1 MKNKLKRIAL
11 ASALCAAFLMSN
23 SVTAQPGYQF
33 GQNKVQYKK
42 FDWAI
47 LRTEHFDVHYY
58 TEAVETAMD
67 AARLAERGYAYLS
80 EALDHKIKGRI
91 PLVLYASLNDFQQTN
106 VVSDLLDDGTR
117 GVTES
122 LRKRVVLP
130 LTGSYRE
137 FNHVLVHELV
147 HAFQFDIMSAR
158 QSQVGLNRFDPPLWF
173 VEGMAE
179 YLSVGMDNITRMW
192 VRDGLLHN
200 DLVSVR
206 ELGGTYDIRV
216 YRLGESVWY
225 YVGEKHGKKK
235 VGEIF
240 KTAVSL
246 GDIERSFK
254 EHIGLDFKGLT
265 KAWHAFAREDAMPAD
280 SSLQRVEGLA
290 QRLSKQAG
298 YFHRM
303 NLVPALSPDGKHIAY
318 VANKNLTDEIYLLS
332 LKDNGK
338 YDERLLIK
346 GGQSRD
352 FESLRFFDTTIN
364 WSRDG
369 KRLAFVSKSGKD
381 DAIYVMA
388 PFEDRVTHRLV
399 FAELN
404 GITSPSFSPEGEQL
418 VFTGIRGGRSDLYT
432 VDLRDHKLVRLT
444 EDRFADLQPQWSP
457 DGKSIAFVTDR
468 GYGTNE
474 EQLLFGDLDVA
485 LYSFAT
491 KEIEMLM
498 DFEGNALN
506 PQWSQDGSEIAFVS
520 DHQGI
525 PNIYRLDL
533 ARRAVTPIT
542 ALQSGVVGLT
552 ETTPAM
558 SWSADGR
565 TLVFTSFTKQ
575 RWHLYRMELP
585 EATPFVTYNAAPAHI
600 EHASNEVATIVVSDS
615 AWLPATPEMNNFY
628 TGYALTEEDSIE
640 ARKYS
645 NKPSFSAAS
654 IGASFGGFFGTTGG
668 AQFLFSDVLNHHNIV
683 LSTNLR
689 RNLSNTDVGLAYLNQ
704 SRRINW
710 GFETFQLNNAYGAF
724 VSQSAA
730 GFVKQTY
737 RGMNAFA
744 YLPFSRY
751 SRLEVSAG
759 ATFVDADF
767 VVENLN
773 FQTGRIEKSSQDVGG
788 ATFGQYGAALVYDN
802 TVYGPLGPISGRR
815 SRLEVQRATN
825 DFQFT
830 TAVLD
835 YRRYRNV
842 LHRSVLA
849 LRVLSA
855 GSFGR
860 DGQVF
865 QIGGPYT
872 FRGSDYGDLVG
883 TRFLVTNLEYRY
895 PLLPF
900 LPASTDFLSGVAFAD
915 AAAAWGLDVPGLVK
929 ETFQP
934 FSTQGG
940 FHLQDLRGALGVGAR
955 LNLGYF
961 VLKYDVAWPT
971 DLKNFSKPL
980 KQFSLGVD
988 F

>member
-1 MKNKLKRIAL
+1 MKNTAKFFLRSTLWLVLVCSGAAL
-11 ASALCAAFLMSN
+11 
-23 SVTAQPGYQF
+23 AQPGYQF
-33 GQNKVQYKK
+33 GQNKVQYKN
-42 FDWAI
+42 FDWAV

-58 TEAVETAMD
+58 TEEAETAKD
-67 AARLAERGYAYLS
+67 AARMAERGYAYLS
-80 EALDHKIKGRI
+80 ETLDHKIKGRI

-117 GVTES
+117 GVTEG
-122 LRKRVVLP
+122 LRNRVVLP
-130 LTGSYRE
+130 ITGSYRE

-147 HAFQFDIMSAR
+147 HAFQFDIMNAR
-158 QSQVGLNRFDPPLWF
+158 RGDISINRFDPPLWF

-192 VRDGLLHN
+192 VRDGLLHD
-200 DLVSVR
+200 DLVSVQ
-206 ELGGTYDIRV
+206 ELGSTYDIRV

-240 KTAVSL
+240 KTAVQL
-246 GDIERSFK
+246 GDIERAFK
-254 EHIGLDFKGLT
+254 EHLGLDFKGLT
-265 KAWHAFAREDAMPAD
+265 KAWHAFAKADAMPAD
-280 SSLQRVEGLA
+280 SSLQRVETVA
-290 QRLSKQAG
+290 QRVSKQAG

-303 NLVPALSPDGKHIAY
+303 NLVPALSPDGKHVAY
-318 VANKNLTDEIYLLS
+318 VADKNLTEEIYLLS
-332 LKDNGK
+332 LKDNSN
-338 YDERLLIK
+338 YEERLLIK

-369 KRLAFVSKSGKD
+369 QRLAFVSKSGKD

-388 PFEDRVTHRLV
+388 PFEDRITHRLV
-399 FAELN
+399 FNELN
-404 GITSPSFSPEGEQL
+404 GLASPSFSPDGEQL

-432 VDLRDHKLVRLT
+432 VSLRDNKLTRLT
-444 EDRFADLQPQWSP
+444 EDRFAELQPQWSP
-457 DGKSIAFVTDR
+457 DGKSVAFVTDR

-474 EQLLFGDLDVA
+474 EQLLFGDLDLA

-491 KEIEMLM
+491 KEIEVLM
-498 DFEGNALN
+498 DFDGNSLN
-506 PQWSQDGSEIAFVS
+506 PQWSADGSEIAFVS

-525 PNIYRLDL
+525 PNIYRLNL
-533 ARRAVTPIT
+533 ASRAVTPIT
-542 ALQSGVVGLT
+542 ALQTGVVGLT

-565 TLVFTSFTKQ
+565 SMVFTSFAKQ
-575 RWHLYRMELP
+575 RWHLYRMSLDET
-585 EATPFVTYNAAPAHI
+585 TPLVTYNAAPANI
-600 EHASNEVATIVVSDS
+600 ESEIATIVVSDS
-615 AWLPATPEMNNFY
+615 AWLPAAPEMNNFY
-628 TGYALTEEDSIE
+628 TGYALTDEDSIE
-640 ARKYS
+640 AMKYS
-645 NKPSFSAAS
+645 SKPSFSAAS
-654 IGASFGGFFGTTGG
+654 VGASFGGYFGTTGG
-668 AQFLFSDVLNHHNIV
+668 AQFLFSDVLNHHNFIF
-683 LSTNLR
+683 SANLR
-689 RNLSNTDVGLAYLNQ
+689 RSLSNTDLGFAYLNQ

-724 VSQSAA
+724 ISQSAA

-737 RGMNAFA
+737 RGVNAFA

-751 SRLEVSAG
+751 SRVEVSAG
-759 ATFVDADF
+759 ATFVDADL
-767 VVENLN
+767 VVESINYEH
-773 FQTGRIEKSSQDVGG
+773 GRIESSSQDIGG
-788 ATFGQYGAALVYDN
+788 AMFGQYGAALVYDN
-802 TVYGPLGPISGRR
+802 TVYGPLGPIAGRR
-815 SRLEVQRATN
+815 SRLEVQSTTN
-825 DFQFT
+825 DLRFT

-835 YRRYRNV
+835 FRRYHNV
-842 LHRSVLA
+842 LHRSVFA
-849 LRVLSA
+849 WRVLSG

-860 DGQVF
+860 DAQVF

-872 FRGSDYGDLVG
+872 FRGADYGDLVG
-883 TRFLVTNLEYRY
+883 TRFLVSNLEYRY

-900 LPASTDFLSGVAFAD
+900 LPASADFLSGVAFAD
-915 AAAAWGLDVPGLVK
+915 AAAAWGIDVPGLVK
-929 ETFQP
+929 EKFQP

-940 FHLQDLRGALGVGAR
+940 FHLQDLKGALGVGAR

-971 DLKNFSKPL
+971 NLKDFARPL

>member
-1 MKNKLKRIAL
+1 MKNMKRFSAM
-11 ASALCAAFLMSN
+11 ASALLLSLALAGAAP
-23 SVTAQPGYQF
+23 AQPGYQF

-47 LRTEHFDVHYY
+47 FRTEHFDVHYY
-58 TEAVETAMD
+58 TEAAETARD
-67 AARLAERGYAYLS
+67 AARMAERGYAYLS
-80 EALDHKIKGRI
+80 EALDHKIKNRI

-117 GVTES
+117 GVTEG
-122 LRKRVVLP
+122 LRNRVVLP
-130 LTGSYRE
+130 ITGSYRE

-147 HAFQFDIMSAR
+147 HAFQFDIMNAR
-158 QSQVGLNRFDPPLWF
+158 RGDISINRFDPPLWF

-192 VRDGLLHN
+192 VRDGLLHD
-200 DLVSVR
+200 DLVSVQ

-225 YVGEKHGKKK
+225 YVGEKYGKKK

-240 KTAVSL
+240 KTAVQL
-246 GDIERSFK
+246 GDIERAFK
-254 EHIGLDFKGLT
+254 EQIGLDFKGLT
-265 KAWHAFAREDAMPAD
+265 KAWHVFAREDAMPAD
-280 SSLQRVEGLA
+280 SSLQSVEGIA

-303 NLVPALSPDGKHIAY
+303 NLVPAVSPNGKHIAY

-338 YDERLLIK
+338 YDERLLVK

-369 KRLAFVSKSGKD
+369 QRLAFVSKSGKD
-381 DAIYVMA
+381 DAIYVME
-388 PFEDRVTHRLV
+388 PFADRVTHRLV

-418 VFTGIRGGRSDLYT
+418 VFTGIHGGRSDLYT
-432 VDLRDHKLVRLT
+432 VSLNDNKLVRLT
-444 EDRFADLQPQWSP
+444 EDRFAELQPQWSP
-457 DGKSIAFVTDR
+457 DGQSIVFVTDR
-468 GYGTNE
+468 GDGTNE
-474 EQLLFGDLDVA
+474 EQLLFGDLDLAV
-485 LYSFAT
+485 YSFAT
-491 KEIEMLM
+491 KEIEVLM
-498 DFEGNALN
+498 DFEGNAIS
-506 PQWSQDGSEIAFVS
+506 PQWSPKGSEIAFVS

-525 PNIYRLDL
+525 PNVYRINL
-533 ARRAVTPIT
+533 ASRAVTPIT
-542 ALQSGVVGLT
+542 ALQTGVVGLT

-565 TLVFTSFTKQ
+565 TMVFTSFTKQ
-575 RWHLYRMELP
+575 HWHLYRMTLP
-585 EATPFVTYNAAPAHI
+585 ETTPLVTYNAAPTNDEDAR
-600 EHASNEVATIVVSDS
+600 SEVATIVVSDS

-628 TGYALTEEDSIE
+628 TGYALTDEDSIE

-654 IGASFGGFFGTTGG
+654 IGASFGGYFGTTGG
-668 AQFLFSDVLNHHNIV
+668 AQFLFSDVLNHHNFI
-683 LSTNLR
+683 LSMNLR
-689 RNLSNTDVGLAYLNQ
+689 RSLSNTDVGLAYLNQ

-710 GFETFQLNNAYGAF
+710 GVETFQLNNAYGAF
-724 VSQSAA
+724 ISQTAA

-737 RGMNAFA
+737 RGVNAFA

-751 SRLEVSAG
+751 SRIEVSAG
-759 ATFVDADF
+759 ATLVDADL
-767 VVENLN
+767 VVESINYER
-773 FQTGRIEKSSQDVGG
+773 GRIERSSRDVGG
-788 ATFGQYGAALVYDN
+788 AVFGQYGAALVYDN

-815 SRLEVQRATN
+815 SRLEVQSTTN
-825 DFQFT
+825 DLQFT

-835 YRRYRNV
+835 YRRYQNV

-849 LRVLSA
+849 WRVLSG

-872 FRGSDYGDLVG
+872 FRGADYGELVG
-883 TRFLVTNLEYRY
+883 TRFLVSNLEYRY

-900 LPASTDFLSGVAFAD
+900 LPASADFLSGVAFAD

-940 FHLQDLRGALGVGAR
+940 FHLQDLKGALGVGAR

-961 VLKYDVAWPT
+961 VLKYDIAWPT

>member
-1 MKNKLKRIAL
+1 MPRKLKHIAL
-11 ASALCAAFLMSN
+11 LFAAFVLSSN
-23 SVTAQPGYQF
+23 ATAQPGYQF

-42 FDWAI
+42 FDWAV

-58 TEAVETAMD
+58 TEAAETALD
-67 AARLAERGYAYLS
+67 AARMAERGYVYLS

-117 GVTES
+117 GVTEG

-130 LTGSYRE
+130 ITGSYRE

-147 HAFQFDIMSAR
+147 HAFQFDIMSTR
-158 QSQVGLNRFDPPLWF
+158 SNLNRFDPPLWF

-192 VRDGLLHN
+192 VRDGLLHD
-200 DLVSVR
+200 DLVSVQ
-206 ELGGTYDIRV
+206 ELNGTYDIRV

-240 KTAVSL
+240 KTAVSY

-254 EHIGLDFKGLT
+254 EHLGFDFKGLT
-265 KAWHAFAREDAMPAD
+265 KAWHAFAQADAMPAD
-280 SSLQRVEGLA
+280 SSLQRVETIA
-290 QRLSKQAG
+290 QRVSKQAG

-303 NLVPALSPDGKHIAY
+303 NLVPALSPDGKHVAY
-318 VANKNLTDEIYLLS
+318 VANKNLTEEIYLLS
-332 LKDNGK
+332 MKENGK

-369 KRLAFVSKSGKD
+369 ERLAFISKSGKD
-381 DAIYVMA
+381 DAIYVME
-388 PFEDRVTHRLV
+388 PFEDRITHRLV

-404 GITSPSFSPEGEQL
+404 GLTSPSFSPDGEQL

-432 VDLRDHKLVRLT
+432 VSLRDNKLVRLT
-444 EDRFADLQPQWSP
+444 EDRFAELQPQWSP

-468 GYGTNE
+468 GHGTNE
-474 EQLLFGDLDVA
+474 EQLLFGDLDLA

-491 KEIEMLM
+491 KEIEVLM

-506 PQWSQDGSEIAFVS
+506 PQWSHDGSELAFVS

-525 PNIYRLDL
+525 PNIYRLTL
-533 ARRAVTPIT
+533 ASRTVTPIT

-565 TLVFTSFTKQ
+565 TLVFTSFVKQ
-575 RWHLYRMELP
+575 RWHLYRMELQ
-585 EATPFVTYNAAPAHI
+585 EATPLVTYNAAHANSAHANHEI
-600 EHASNEVATIVVSDS
+600 ATIVVSDS

-628 TGYALTEEDSIE
+628 TSYALTDEDSIE

-724 VSQSAA
+724 ISQTAA

-737 RGMNAFA
+737 RGVNAFA

-767 VVENLN
+767 VVEQLN
-773 FQTGRIEKSSQDVGG
+773 FETGRVDKISQDVGG

-815 SRLEVQRATN
+815 SRLDVQRATN

-849 LRVLSA
+849 MRVLSG

-860 DGQVF
+860 DAQVF
-865 QIGGPYT
+865 QLGGPYT
-872 FRGSDYGDLVG
+872 FRGADYGELIG
-883 TRFLVTNLEYRY
+883 TRFLITNLEYRY

-900 LPASTDFLSGVAFAD
+900 LPASADFLSGVAFAD
-915 AAAAWGLDVPGLVK
+915 AAAAWGIDVPGLVK

-934 FSTQGG
+934 FSTKGG

-961 VLKYDVAWPT
+961 VLKYDMAWPT
-971 DLKNFSKPL
+971 DLKDFKSPV
-980 KQFSLGVD
+980 KQFSVGVD

>member
-1 MKNKLKRIAL
+1 MQRNLKRRAFW
-11 ASALCAAFLMSN
+11 CAAYVALLLHGIVM
-23 SVTAQPGYQF
+23 AQPGYQF

-42 FDWAI
+42 FDWAV

-58 TEAVETAMD
+58 TEAAETARD
-67 AARLAERGYAYLS
+67 AARMAERGYAYLS
-80 EALDHKIKGRI
+80 ATLDHKIKGRI
-91 PLVLYASLNDFQQTN
+91 PLVLYASLNDFQQTT
-106 VVSDLLDDGTR
+106 VVSDLFDDGTR
-117 GVTES
+117 GVTEG
-122 LRKRVVLP
+122 LRKRVALP
-130 LTGSYRE
+130 ITGSYRE

-147 HAFQFDIMSAR
+147 HVFQFDLMSTR
-158 QSQVGLNRFDPPLWF
+158 SNLNRFDPPLWF

-192 VRDGLLHN
+192 VRDGLLNN
-200 DLVSVR
+200 DLVSVQ
-206 ELGGTYDIRV
+206 ELGSTHDIRV

-240 KTAVSL
+240 KTAVTY

-254 EHIGLDFKGLT
+254 EHIGFDFKGLT
-265 KAWHAFAREDAMPAD
+265 KEWHAFAKADAMPAD
-280 SSLQRVEGLA
+280 SSLQRVDEVA

-303 NLVPALSPDGKHIAY
+303 NLVPALSSDGKHLAY

-369 KRLAFVSKSGKD
+369 QRLAFVSKSGKD
-381 DAIYVMA
+381 DAIYVME
-388 PFEDRVTHRLV
+388 PFADRITHRLV

-404 GITSPSFSPEGEQL
+404 GITSPSFSPEGERL

-432 VDLRDHKLVRLT
+432 VNLHDNKLTRLT
-444 EDRFADLQPQWSP
+444 EDRFAELQPQWSP
-457 DGKSIAFVTDR
+457 DGKTIAFVTDR
-468 GYGTNE
+468 GHGTDE
-474 EQLLFGDLDVA
+474 EQLLFGDMDVA
-485 LYSFAT
+485 LYSLAS
-491 KEIEMLM
+491 KEIEVLM
-498 DFEGNALN
+498 DFDGNALN
-506 PQWSQDGSEIAFVS
+506 PQWSQDGNEIAFVS

-533 ARRAVTPIT
+533 ASRAVIPMT

-565 TLVFTSFTKQ
+565 TLVFTSFAKQ
-575 RWHLYRMELP
+575 RWHLYRMTLP
-585 EATPFVTYNAAPAHI
+585 EHAPLMTYNATPSQI
-600 EHASNEVATIVVSDS
+600 EKNDHRMTTIVVSDS
-615 AWLPATPEMNNFY
+615 AWLPTTPEMNRVF
-628 TGYALTEEDSIE
+628 TSYALTNEDSIE

-704 SRRINW
+704 SRRLNW
-710 GFETFQLNNAYGAF
+710 GLETFQLNNAYGTFLSA
-724 VSQSAA
+724 SAA

-737 RGMNAFA
+737 RGVNAFA

-751 SRLEVSAG
+751 SRIEVSAG

-767 VVENLN
+767 VVEQLN
-773 FQTGRIEKSSQDVGG
+773 FQTGRVDKFSQDLGG

-802 TVYGPLGPISGRR
+802 TIYGPLGAIAGRR
-815 SRLEVQRATN
+815 GRLEVQRATN

-835 YRRYRNV
+835 YRRYQNV

-849 LRVLSA
+849 LRVLSG

-860 DGQVF
+860 DAQVF
-865 QIGGPYT
+865 QLGGPYT
-872 FRGSDYGDLVG
+872 FRGSDYGELLG
-883 TRFLVTNLEYRY
+883 TRFLITNLEYRY

-900 LPASTDFLSGVAFAD
+900 LPASADFLSGVAFAD
-915 AAAAWGLDVPGLVK
+915 AGAAWGLNVPGLVK
-929 ETFQP
+929 ESFQP
-934 FSTQGG
+934 FATEGG
-940 FHLQDLRGALGVGAR
+940 FHLQDLQGALGVGAR

-971 DLKNFSKPL
+971 DLQNFNKPL

>member
-1 MKNKLKRIAL
+1 MQRNLKRRAFWCVANVAL
-11 ASALCAAFLMSN
+11 LLHSLVA
-23 SVTAQPGYQF
+23 AQPGYQF

-47 LRTEHFDVHYY
+47 YRTEHFDVHYY
-58 TEAVETAMD
+58 TEAAETARD
-67 AARLAERGYAYLS
+67 AARMAERGYAYLS
-80 EALDHKIKGRI
+80 ETLDHKIKSRI

-106 VVSDLLDDGTR
+106 VVSDLLEDGTR
-117 GVTES
+117 GVTEG
-122 LRKRVVLP
+122 LRNRVVLP
-130 LTGSYRE
+130 ITGSYRE

-147 HAFQFDIMSAR
+147 HAFQFDIMKTRSG
-158 QSQVGLNRFDPPLWF
+158 GLANSRFDPPLWF

-200 DLVSVR
+200 DLVSVQ
-206 ELGGTYDIRV
+206 ELNGTYDIRV

-225 YVGEKHGKKK
+225 YIGEKHGKKK

-240 KTAVSL
+240 KTAVSY

-265 KAWHAFAREDAMPAD
+265 KAWHAFAKADALPAD
-280 SSLQRVEGLA
+280 SSVQLVEHVA

-303 NLVPALSPDGKHIAY
+303 NLVPALSPDGKHVAY

-332 LKDNGK
+332 QKENGK

-369 KRLAFVSKSGKD
+369 RRFAFVSKSGKD
-381 DAIYVMA
+381 DAIYVME
-388 PFEDRVTHRLV
+388 PFADRITHRLV
-399 FAELN
+399 FEELN

-418 VFTGIRGGRSDLYT
+418 VFTGIRGGRSDLYI
-432 VDLRDHKLVRLT
+432 VNLSDSKLSRLT
-444 EDRFADLQPQWSP
+444 EDRFAELQPQWSP
-457 DGKSIAFVTDR
+457 DGKTIAFITDR
-468 GYGTNE
+468 GHGTNE

-491 KEIEMLM
+491 KEIEVLM

-525 PNIYRLDL
+525 PNIYRIAL
-533 ARRAVTPIT
+533 ASRVVSPIT

-565 TLVFTSFTKQ
+565 TIVFTSFAKQ
-575 RWHLYRMELP
+575 RWHLYRMSLP
-585 EATPFVTYNAAPAHI
+585 DAAPFVTYNAAPAI
-600 EHASNEVATIVVSDS
+600 SEKDNNAIATIAVSDS
-615 AWLPATPEMNNFY
+615 AWLPAAPEMNNFY
-628 TGYALTEEDSIE
+628 TSYALTDEDSVE
-640 ARKYS
+640 TRKYS

-724 VSQSAA
+724 ISQTAA

-737 RGMNAFA
+737 RGANAFV
-744 YLPFSRY
+744 YFPFSRY
-751 SRLEVSAG
+751 SRIELSAG
-759 ATFVDADF
+759 ATLVDADF
-767 VVENLN
+767 VLEQLNLQN
-773 FQTGRIEKSSQDVGG
+773 GRIEKSSQDVGG

-802 TVYGPLGPISGRR
+802 TIYGVLGPISGRR
-815 SRLEVQRATN
+815 SRIEVQSTTN
-825 DFQFT
+825 DLQFT

-835 YRRYRNV
+835 HRLYKNV

-849 LRVLSA
+849 WRLLGG

-872 FRGSDYGDLVG
+872 FRGADYGDLVG
-883 TRFLVTNLEYRY
+883 TLFLVSNLEYRY

-900 LPASTDFLSGVAFAD
+900 LPASADFLSGVAFAD
-915 AAAAWGLDVPGLVK
+915 AAAAWGIDVPGFVK

-934 FSTQGG
+934 FSTEGG
-940 FHLQDLRGALGVGAR
+940 FHLQDLKGALGVGAR

-971 DLKNFSKPL
+971 DLKNFGKPL

>member
-1 MKNKLKRIAL
+1 MKMKLRHLAL
-11 ASALCAAFLMSN
+11 LFAAFLMSN
-23 SVTAQPGYQF
+23 NATAQPGYQF

-47 LRTEHFDVHYY
+47 FRTEHFDVHYY
-58 TEAVETAMD
+58 PDEAEAAKD
-67 AARLAERGYAYLS
+67 AARMAERGYAYLS
-80 EALDHKIKGRI
+80 ETLDHKIKGRI

-117 GVTES
+117 GVTEGS
-122 LRKRVVLP
+122 RKRVVLP

-137 FNHVLVHELV
+137 FNHVLVHELT
-147 HAFQFDIMSAR
+147 HAFQFDIMSTR
-158 QSQVGLNRFDPPLWF
+158 SNLNRFDPPLWF

-192 VRDGLLHN
+192 VRDGVLHD
-200 DLVSVR
+200 DLVSVQ
-206 ELGGTYDIRV
+206 ELNGTYDIRV

-240 KTAVSL
+240 KTAVSY
-246 GDIERSFK
+246 GDVERSFK
-254 EHIGLDFKGLT
+254 EHLGLDFKGLT
-265 KAWHAFAREDAMPAD
+265 KAWHSFAKADALPAD
-280 SSLQRVEGLA
+280 SSLQRIETVA

-303 NLVPALSPDGKHIAY
+303 NLVPAVSPDGKHVAY
-318 VANKNLTDEIYLLS
+318 VANKNLTEEIYLLS
-332 LKDNGK
+332 MKDNGK

-369 KRLAFVSKSGKD
+369 QRLAFTSKSGKD

-388 PFEDRVTHRLV
+388 PFENRITHRLV
-399 FAELN
+399 FNELN
-404 GITSPSFSPEGEQL
+404 GLASPSFSPDGEQL

-432 VDLRDHKLVRLT
+432 VRLRDNMLTRLT
-444 EDRFADLQPQWSP
+444 EDRFAELQPEWSP
-457 DGKSIAFVTDR
+457 DGKSVAFVTDR

-491 KEIEMLM
+491 KEIEVLM

-506 PQWSQDGSEIAFVS
+506 PQWSQDNGAIAFVS

-525 PNIYRLDL
+525 PNIYRLNL
-533 ARRAVTPIT
+533 ASRAVTPIT
-542 ALQSGVVGLT
+542 ALQTGVVGLT

-565 TLVFTSFTKQ
+565 TLVFTSFAKQ
-575 RWHLYRMELP
+575 RWHLYRMNLSDN
-585 EATPFVTYNAAPAHI
+585 TPLVTYNAAPAPS
-600 EHASNEVATIVVSDS
+600 ASNEATIVVSDS

-628 TGYALTEEDSIE
+628 TSYALTDEDSIE

-654 IGASFGGFFGTTGG
+654 VGASFGGFFGTTGG

-710 GFETFQLNNAYGAF
+710 GFETFQLNNAYGTF
-724 VSQSAA
+724 ISSSAA

-737 RGMNAFA
+737 RGVNAFA

-767 VVENLN
+767 VVEQLN
-773 FQTGRIEKSSQDVGG
+773 FQTGRIDKFSQDVGG
-788 ATFGQYGAALVYDN
+788 AKFGQYGAALVYDN
-802 TVYGPLGPISGRR
+802 TVYGPLGPIAGRR
-815 SRLEVQRATN
+815 SRLDVQRATN

-835 YRRYRNV
+835 YRRYQNV

-849 LRVLSA
+849 LRVLSG

-860 DGQVF
+860 DAQVF
-865 QIGGPYT
+865 QLGGPYT
-872 FRGSDYGDLVG
+872 FRGSDYGELIG
-883 TRFLVTNLEYRY
+883 TRFLISNLEYRY

-900 LPASTDFLSGVAFAD
+900 LPASADFLSGVAFAD
-915 AAAAWGLDVPGLVK
+915 AAAAWGIDVPGLVK
-929 ETFQP
+929 ESFQP
-934 FSTQGG
+934 FSTEGG
-940 FHLQDLRGALGVGAR
+940 LHLQDLRGALGLGAR

-961 VLKYDVAWPT
+961 VFKYDMAWPT
-971 DLKNFSKPL
+971 DLRNFKSPV
-980 KQFSLGVD
+980 KQFSIGMD

>member
-1 MKNKLKRIAL
+1 MNRSKKLSFPRNAL
-11 ASALCAAFLMSN
+11 LLCFAFALLAQ
-23 SVTAQPGYQF
+23 AQPGYQF

-47 LRTEHFDVHYY
+47 YRTEHFDVHYY
-58 TEAVETAMD
+58 TEAAETALD
-67 AARLAERGYAYLS
+67 AARMAERGYAYLS
-80 EALDHKIKGRI
+80 EALEHKIKSRI

-117 GVTES
+117 GVTEG
-122 LRKRVVLP
+122 LRNRVVLP

-147 HAFQFDIMSAR
+147 HAFQFDIMKTRSGSLAN
-158 QSQVGLNRFDPPLWF
+158 SRFDPPLWF

-192 VRDGLLHN
+192 VRDGLLHD
-200 DLVSVR
+200 DLVSVQ

-225 YVGEKHGKKK
+225 YIGEKHGKKK

-240 KTAVSL
+240 KTAVSY

-280 SSLQRVEGLA
+280 SSLQRVEGIA

-303 NLVPALSPDGKHIAY
+303 NLVPAVSPNGKHVAY

-352 FESLRFFDTTIN
+352 FESLRYFDTTIN

-369 KRLAFVSKSGKD
+369 QRLAFVSKSGKD
-381 DAIYVMA
+381 DAIYVSA
-388 PFEDRVTHRLV
+388 PFENDITLRLV

-404 GITSPSFSPEGEQL
+404 GITSPSFSPDGQQL
-418 VFTGIRGGRSDLYT
+418 VFTGIRDGRSDLYT
-432 VDLRDHKLVRLT
+432 VNLSDNQLVRLT
-444 EDRFADLQPQWSP
+444 NDRFAELQPQWSP
-457 DGKSIAFVTDR
+457 DGESIAFVTDR
-468 GYGTNE
+468 GHGTNE
-474 EQLLFGDLDVA
+474 EQLLFGDLDLA

-491 KEIEMLM
+491 KEIEVLM
-498 DFEGNALN
+498 DFEGTALN
-506 PQWSQDGSEIAFVS
+506 PQWSQDNSELAFVS

-525 PNIYRLDL
+525 PNIYRLNL
-533 ARRAVTPIT
+533 ASRAVTPMT
-542 ALQSGVVGLT
+542 ALQTGVVGLT
-552 ETTPAM
+552 ETTPSM

-565 TLVFTSFTKQ
+565 TIVFTSFAKQ
-575 RWHLYRMELP
+575 RWHLYRMSLAETAP
-585 EATPFVTYNAAPAHI
+585 RVTYNAAPSHV
-600 EHASNEVATIVVSDS
+600 ENTPREVATIVVSDS

-628 TGYALTEEDSIE
+628 TSYALTEEDSIE

-654 IGASFGGFFGTTGG
+654 IGASFGGYFGTTGG
-668 AQFLFSDVLNHHNIV
+668 AQFLFSDVLNHHNIF

-689 RNLSNTDVGLAYLNQ
+689 RNLSNTDVGLGYLNQ
-704 SRRINW
+704 SRRLNW

-724 VSQSAA
+724 LSQTAA
-730 GFVKQTY
+730 GFVRQTY
-737 RGMNAFA
+737 RGVNAFA

-751 SRLEVSAG
+751 SRIELSAG

-767 VVENLN
+767 VIEQLN
-773 FQTGRIEKSSQDVGG
+773 FQTGRIDKSSQDVGG
-788 ATFGQYGAALVYDN
+788 ARFGQYGAALVYDN

-835 YRRYRNV
+835 YRRYQNV

-849 LRVLSA
+849 WRVLSA

-860 DGQVF
+860 DAQVF

-872 FRGSDYGDLVG
+872 FRGADYGDLVG
-883 TRFLVTNLEYRY
+883 THFLITNLEYRY

-900 LPASTDFLSGVAFAD
+900 LPASADFLSGVAFAD
-915 AAAAWGLDVPGLVK
+915 AAAAWGIDVPGLVK

-934 FSTQGG
+934 FSTQGR
-940 FHLQDLRGALGVGAR
+940 FHLQDLKGALGVGAR

>member
-1 MKNKLKRIAL
+1 MTSNFKRFARV
-11 ASALCAAFLMSN
+11 SATCAAFFMSN
-23 SVTAQPGYQF
+23 YVAAQPGYQF
-33 GQNKVQYKK
+33 GQNKVQYKN
-42 FDWAI
+42 FDWAVF
-47 LRTEHFDVHYY
+47 RTEHFDVHYY
-58 TEAVETAMD
+58 TEEAEAAMD
-67 AARLAERGYAYLS
+67 AARMAERGYAYLS
-80 EALDHKIKGRI
+80 ETLDHKIKNRI

-117 GVTES
+117 GVTEG

-130 LTGSYRE
+130 FTGSYRE

-147 HAFQFDIMSAR
+147 HAFQFDLMSTR
-158 QSQVGLNRFDPPLWF
+158 SNLNRFDPPLWF

-200 DLVSVR
+200 DLVSVQQ
-206 ELGGTYDIRV
+206 LGSTFDIRV

-225 YVGEKHGKKK
+225 YVGEKYGKKK

-240 KTAVSL
+240 KTAVSY

-254 EHIGLDFKGLT
+254 EHLGLDFKGLT
-265 KAWHAFAREDAMPAD
+265 KAWHAFAKEDAMPAD
-280 SSLQRVEGLA
+280 SSLQRAEAIA

-303 NLVPALSPDGKHIAY
+303 NLVPAISPEGKHVAY

-338 YDERLLIK
+338 YEERLLIK

-352 FESLRFFDTTIN
+352 FESLRYFDTTIN

-369 KRLAFVSKSGKD
+369 QRLAFVSKSGKD

-388 PFEDRVTHRLV
+388 PFANRITHRLV

-404 GITSPSFSPEGEQL
+404 GLASPSFSPDGEQL

-432 VDLRDHKLVRLT
+432 VSLRDNQLVRLT
-444 EDRFADLQPQWSP
+444 EDRFAELQPQWSP
-457 DGKSIAFVTDR
+457 DGESIVFVTDR

-474 EQLLFGDLDVA
+474 EQLLFGDLDLA

-491 KEIEMLM
+491 KEIEVLM
-498 DFEGNALN
+498 DFEGNAIN
-506 PQWSQDGSEIAFVS
+506 PQWSRDGSEIAFVS

-525 PNIYRLDL
+525 PNIYRLNL
-533 ARRAVTPIT
+533 ASRAVTPMT
-542 ALQSGVVGLT
+542 ALQTGVVGLT

-565 TLVFTSFTKQ
+565 TMVFTSFAKQ
-575 RWHLYRMELP
+575 RWHLYRMNLAETAPL
-585 EATPFVTYNAAPAHI
+585 VTYNAAPANI
-600 EHASNEVATIVVSDS
+600 ESEVATIVVSDS
-615 AWLPATPEMNNFY
+615 AWLPAAPEMNNFY
-628 TGYALTEEDSIE
+628 TSYALTEEDSIE

-645 NKPSFSAAS
+645 SRPSFSAAS
-654 IGASFGGFFGTTGG
+654 IGAGFGGYFGATGG
-668 AQFLFSDVLNHHNIV
+668 AQFLFSDVLNHHNLI

-689 RNLSNTDVGLAYLNQ
+689 RNLSNTDVGFAYLNQ
-704 SRRINW
+704 SRRLNW

-724 VSQSAA
+724 ISQTAA

-737 RGMNAFA
+737 RGVNAFA

-751 SRLEVSAG
+751 SRVEVSAG
-759 ATFVDADF
+759 ATFVDADL
-767 VVENLN
+767 VVERINYER
-773 FQTGRIEKSSQDVGG
+773 GRIERSSQDVGG

-802 TVYGPLGPISGRR
+802 TIYGPLGPIAGRR

-849 LRVLSA
+849 LRALSG

-860 DGQVF
+860 DAQVF

-872 FRGSDYGDLVG
+872 FRGADYGELVG
-883 TRFLVTNLEYRY
+883 TRFLITNLEYRY

-900 LPASTDFLSGVAFAD
+900 LPASADFLSGVAFAD
-915 AAAAWGLDVPGLVK
+915 AAAAWGIDVPGLVK

-940 FHLQDLRGALGVGAR
+940 FHLQDLKGALGVGAR
-955 LNLGYF
+955 FNVGYF
-961 VLKYDVAWPT
+961 VVKYDVAWPT
-971 DLKNFSKPL
+971 DLRNFSKPL

>member
-1 MKNKLKRIAL
+1 MKMKLRHLAL
-11 ASALCAAFLMSN
+11 LFAAFLMSN
-23 SVTAQPGYQF
+23 NATAQPGYQF

-58 TEAVETAMD
+58 TEEAEAALD
-67 AARLAERGYAYLS
+67 AARMAERGYAYLS
-80 EALDHKIKGRI
+80 ETLDHKIKGRI

-117 GVTES
+117 GVTEGQ
-122 LRKRVVLP
+122 RKRVVLP
-130 LTGSYRE
+130 ITGTYRE
-137 FNHVLVHELV
+137 FNHVLVHELT
-147 HAFQFDIMSAR
+147 HAFQFDIMSTR
-158 QSQVGLNRFDPPLWF
+158 SNLNRFDPPLWF

-192 VRDGLLHN
+192 VRDGVLHD
-200 DLVSVR
+200 DLVSVQ
-206 ELGGTYDIRV
+206 ELNGTYDIRV

-240 KTAVSL
+240 KTAVSY
-246 GDIERSFK
+246 GDVERSFK
-254 EHIGLDFKGLT
+254 EHLGLDFKGLT
-265 KAWHAFAREDAMPAD
+265 KAWHAFAKEDAMPAD
-280 SSLQRVEGLA
+280 SSLQRIETVA

-303 NLVPALSPDGKHIAY
+303 NLVPALSPDGKHVAY

-332 LKDNGK
+332 MKDNGK

-369 KRLAFVSKSGKD
+369 QRLAFVSKSGKD

-388 PFEDRVTHRLV
+388 PFEDRITHRLV
-399 FAELN
+399 FNELN
-404 GITSPSFSPEGEQL
+404 GLASPSFSPDGEQL
-418 VFTGIRGGRSDLYT
+418 VFTGIRGGRSDLY
-432 VDLRDHKLVRLT
+432 VVNLNDNKLTRLT
-444 EDRFADLQPQWSP
+444 EDRFAELQPQWSP
-457 DGKSIAFVTDR
+457 DGESIAFVTDR
-468 GYGTNE
+468 GHGTNE
-474 EQLLFGDLDVA
+474 EQLLFGDLDLA

-491 KEIEMLM
+491 KEIEVLM

-506 PQWSQDGSEIAFVS
+506 PQWSQDNNEIAFVS

-525 PNIYRLDL
+525 PNIYRINL
-533 ARRAVTPIT
+533 ASRAVTPIT

-565 TLVFTSFTKQ
+565 TLVFTSFAKQ
-575 RWHLYRMELP
+575 RWHLYRMNLSDNVP
-585 EATPFVTYNAAPAHI
+585 LVTYNAAPSRF
-600 EHASNEVATIVVSDS
+600 ENTGSEVATIVVSDS

-628 TGYALTEEDSIE
+628 TSYALTDEDSIE
-640 ARKYS
+640 ARKYN

-668 AQFLFSDVLNHHNIV
+668 AQFLFSDVLNHHNII

-710 GFETFQLNNAYGAF
+710 GFETFQLNNAYGTF
-724 VSQSAA
+724 ISSSAA

-737 RGMNAFA
+737 RGVNAFA

-767 VVENLN
+767 VVEQLN
-773 FQTGRIEKSSQDVGG
+773 FQTGRIDKFSQDVGG
-788 ATFGQYGAALVYDN
+788 AKFGQYGAALVYDN
-802 TVYGPLGPISGRR
+802 TVYGPLGPIAGRR
-815 SRLEVQRATN
+815 SRLDVQRATN

-849 LRVLSA
+849 LRVLGG

-860 DGQVF
+860 DAQVF
-865 QIGGPYT
+865 QLGGPYT
-872 FRGSDYGDLVG
+872 FRGSDYGELIG
-883 TRFLVTNLEYRY
+883 TRFLISNLEYRY

-900 LPASTDFLSGVAFAD
+900 LPASEDFLSGVAFAD
-915 AAAAWGLDVPGLVK
+915 AGAAWGIEVPGLVK
-929 ETFQP
+929 EDFQP
-934 FSTQGG
+934 FSTEGG

-961 VLKYDVAWPT
+961 VLKYDMAWPT
-971 DLKNFSKPL
+971 DLRNFKSPV
-980 KQFSLGVD
+980 KQFSIGMD